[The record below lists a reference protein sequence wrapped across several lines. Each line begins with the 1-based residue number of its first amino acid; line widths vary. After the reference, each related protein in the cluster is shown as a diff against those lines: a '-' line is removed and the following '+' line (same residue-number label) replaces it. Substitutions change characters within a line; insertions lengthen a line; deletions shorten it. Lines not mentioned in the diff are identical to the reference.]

1 VPAGPLHDLVV
12 QPLADAFLDVG
23 VYVAL
28 FAACAAVVRWRTGD
42 RLSGLL
48 RRHRSAGP
56 VIGATLG
63 VSPGCGGAVL
73 VMPLYVRGEVSFGT
87 VVAALTATM
96 GDSSWVIMAGD
107 PVAAAQVHAILF
119 ATGLVTGHVVDAV
132 GLDPARWRRPVVQE
146 VEEDLPAPEQVLV
159 GTGTALPAP
168 VPSGA
173 GAPAAL
179 LAAVRPGAARAL
191 ATSLP
196 AFWALTGLGVGLG
209 IPVSFRLLDP
219 ALLPG
224 ASAGLDLTAAVGA
237 LGGLACLAVYVHRG
251 VRLADDDRPA
261 RGVWAPELSTGLR
274 HAAHET
280 AFVVTWVAVA
290 YALLAGVDLAFG
302 SPLDTLP
309 VVGLVGVG
317 VGALL
322 GLVPGC
328 GLQIAF
334 TGMFLAGGVPLPTL
348 VANAV
353 AQDGDALLP
362 LIALDRRAAA
372 VASVITTVPA
382 LVVGTAVLLA
392 VG

>member
-1 VPAGPLHDLVV
+1 VPVGLLHDLVV

-119 ATGLVTGHVVDAV
+119 VTGLVTGHVVDAV
-132 GLDPARWRRPVVQE
+132 GLDPARWRRPVVRE
-146 VEEDLPAPEQVLV
+146 LEDLPAPEQVLV
-159 GTGTALPAP
+159 GAGTGP
-168 VPSGA
+168 VATGA
-173 GAPAAL
+173 AGGSAPAAL

-191 ATSLP
+191 AVSLP

-261 RGVWAPELSTGLR
+261 KGVWAPELSTGLR

-290 YALLAGVDLAFG
+290 YALLTGVDLVFG

-309 VVGLVGVG
+309 VVGLVGVA